1 MGQRDRYDTYW
12 GPKKYFFLIRDID
25 GRAMTAASMESSQ
38 FVVQRS
44 PWGQSGS
51 GLIMCNR
58 LRRMRGRFYRYIYMG
73 NSLSQPSGQSP
84 SPQVFDLEL
93 SGEPPP
99 LAHAA

>member
-1 MGQRDRYDTYW
+1 
-12 GPKKYFFLIRDID
+12 
-25 GRAMTAASMESSQ
+25 MTAASMESSQ

>member
-1 MGQRDRYDTYW
+1 MGHFL
-12 GPKKYFFLIRDID
+12 GGEKINFLIRDID

-58 LRRMRGRFYRYIYMG
+58 LRRMRGRFYR
-73 NSLSQPSGQSP
+73 
-84 SPQVFDLEL
+84 
-93 SGEPPP
+93 
-99 LAHAA
+99 

>member
-44 PWGQSGS
+44 PWGRLWSELDMGS
-51 GLIMCNR
+51 R
-58 LRRMRGRFYRYIYMG
+58 LRRMRGRFDR
-73 NSLSQPSGQSP
+73 
-84 SPQVFDLEL
+84 
-93 SGEPPP
+93 
-99 LAHAA
+99 